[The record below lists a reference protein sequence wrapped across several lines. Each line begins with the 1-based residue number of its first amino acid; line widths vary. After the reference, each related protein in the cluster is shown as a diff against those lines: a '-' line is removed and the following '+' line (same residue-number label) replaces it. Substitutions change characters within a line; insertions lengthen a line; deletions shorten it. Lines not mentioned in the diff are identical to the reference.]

1 MVMVV
6 LRVAREFDVVK
17 FFVSKAGKART
28 ARLVASGC
36 CCACEEKFDGV
47 RVVKHVC
54 GMCKTCY
61 NAARRAI
68 RSGEKTQERYIR
80 DGEMLPPAG
89 GRPAKN
95 KFTRGLSK
103 GKGQS

>member
-6 LRVAREFDVVK
+6 LRVAKEFDVVK
-17 FFVSKAGKART
+17 FFVSKAGKAR
-28 ARLVASGC
+28 ANRCVAESR

-47 RVVKHVC
+47 TVVKHVC
-54 GMCKTCY
+54 GMCQTCY

-68 RSGEKTQERYIR
+68 RLGTKTQVDYIR
-80 DGEMLPPAG
+80 SGEMLPPAG

-103 GKGQS
+103 AKG

>member
-6 LRVAREFDVVK
+6 LRVAKEFDVVQ

-28 ARLVASGC
+28 ARCTAEGR

-47 RVVKHVC
+47 TVKKHVM
-54 GMCKTCY
+54 GMCQTCY

-68 RSGEKTQERYIR
+68 RGGIKTEETYIR
-80 DGEMLPPAG
+80 NGEMLPPNG

-103 GKGQS
+103 AKG

>member
-17 FFVSKAGKART
+17 FFVSKAGRQRT
-28 ARLVASGC
+28 QRCVANGQ
-36 CCACEEKFDGV
+36 CCACQQKFDGKTV
-47 RVVKHVC
+47 IKHVC

-68 RSGEKTQERYIR
+68 RTGIKTQERYIR

-89 GRPAKN
+89 GRRAKN
-95 KFTRGLSK
+95 SFTRGLSK
-103 GKGQS
+103 GRS